1 MILQF
6 KVKNFRSIKDEIKID
21 FFANNIEDITQF
33 PGYFVNDKKEKI
45 LKGITLIGNNASG
58 KTNVLNALYAL
69 YMAVVS
75 TLDIVETKTLDFVVP
90 FLFDEDTSSQPC
102 SFELL
107 FEENGVRYL
116 YLLSLTKEEIYHEKL
131 SFAPNGRMV
140 TLFDRERDKG
150 ATFHSTYVSSD
161 NERLIQERNLKNK
174 PIVTFSAQFNIPYLK
189 DAYQFFA
196 GQLLFT
202 NGQGL
207 ANEQGIGLRLLSDEG
222 YHLFLKSLM
231 KASDLSI
238 DDVLSTKRTGKV
250 MVPLLSVDGREN
262 GFSFADQ
269 DIYHVTTNHKVK
281 EKEYSLSILDESLGT
296 QKVLAYSGA
305 IYDALSQGKTIIYDE
320 FGSSLHPHVSAF
332 LLSLFFDDTVNT
344 RHAQILFNTQETNL
358 LSEQILRRDEIY
370 LVEKN
375 KDDSSTMVSCLK
387 EYAVR
392 KKENIEMGYLN
403 GRYSLSPDI
412 DGGKIKL

>member
-90 FLFDEDTSSQPC
+90 FLFDEDTSSQPS

-150 ATFHSTYVSSD
+150 TVFHSTYVSRD

-189 DAYQFFA
+189 DVYQFFA

-262 GFSFADQ
+262 VFSFADQ

-332 LLSLFFDDTVNT
+332 LLSLFFDDTINT

-403 GRYSLSPDI
+403 GRYSLSPNI
-412 DGGKIKL
+412 DGSKIKL